1 MVTTGLST
9 FQQLYE
15 LSPIFLVGGVAGS
28 GEPIPITQILQN
40 GVTPNGPNDYFAH
53 FKPLPGGTIESWGVA
68 QYPLAALTT
77 AANAVVQQ
85 PISISLL
92 MQCPAQNAAGNNYY
106 NKLSIISSLK
116 STLDNHI
123 LQGGWFSVYTPAFV
137 YSGCLLTS
145 LKDVSGAENKQVQL
159 MYQWDFV
166 QPLITEEQAATT
178 QTAFMNKVTQG
189 FKVIGQPAYSGGQ

>member
-1 MVTTGLST
+1 MITSGQNS

-15 LSPIFLVGGVAGS
+15 LSPIFFVGGIVGT
-28 GEPIPITQILQN
+28 GEPIPITQFLQN
-40 GVTPNGPNDYFAH
+40 GVTPKNSNDYFAH
-53 FKPLPGGTIESWGVA
+53 FKPLSGGTIESWGIA

-85 PISISLL
+85 PVSISLL
-92 MQCPAQNAAGNNYY
+92 MQCPAQNSAGNNYY
-106 NKLSIISSLK
+106 NKLSTMSALK
-116 STLDNHI
+116 STIDNHI
-123 LQGGWFSVYTPAFV
+123 LSGGWFNVYTPAFV

-145 LKDVSGAENKQVQL
+145 LKDVSGSENKQVQL
-159 MYQWDFV
+159 LYQWDFV

-189 FKVIGQPAYSGGQ
+189 FKIIGQPSYSGTQ